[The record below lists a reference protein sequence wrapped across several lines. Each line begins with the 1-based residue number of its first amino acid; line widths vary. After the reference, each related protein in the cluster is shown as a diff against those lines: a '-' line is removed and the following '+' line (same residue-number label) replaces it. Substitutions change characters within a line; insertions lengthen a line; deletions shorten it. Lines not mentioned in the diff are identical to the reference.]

1 MMAAMRGSEPGWD
14 SRRATRRATRRTTRG
29 AALLALLVLAVSS
42 LASCTGDD
50 DPAPPEE
57 EQQQQAALELSLVG
71 RPALDAREGD
81 DLQSEVGDAVTAYVV
96 GGFLGDHPRDDFVR
110 SLDAFTSGA
119 AQSAAEDLDILT
131 ASDYAGA
138 EAVDARQLVARI
150 TPFAPEGEVL
160 GATAAVDFR
169 FVVTDEAGEQL
180 PLALTGRLML
190 VPERGG
196 WRIFGYDVTRDD
208 GAQQR
213 EGSSS

>member
-1 MMAAMRGSEPGWD
+1 MMAAMRGRAAEPGWG
-14 SRRATRRATRRTTRG
+14 SRRTTWHP
-29 AALLALLVLAVSS
+29 ALLALALAVSL
-42 LASCTGDD
+42 LAACTGDE

-57 EQQQQAALELSLVG
+57 GQQQAALELSLTG
-71 RPALDAREGD
+71 RPALDARTGD
-81 DLQSEVGDAVTAYVV
+81 ELQSEVGDAVTAYVV

-119 AQSAAEDLDILT
+119 AQSAAGDLDILT

-138 EAVDARQLVARI
+138 QAVDARRLVARI
-150 TPFAPEGEVL
+150 APFAPDGEVL

-169 FVVTDEAGEQL
+169 FVVTDESGEQRR
-180 PLALTGRLML
+180 LALTGRLML

-213 EGSSS
+213 QGSSS